1 VGNQPIRSLICADTP
16 RTAERHA
23 YLPSFQ
29 ILVAS
34 FLSLPTFTHDD
45 IRFTVLRTKRPRP
58 TPALVRA
65 AISA

>member
-1 VGNQPIRSLICADTP
+1 VGNQPIRLSICADTP
-16 RTAERHA
+16 RTAERRA

-34 FLSLPTFTHDD
+34 FLSLPTFTHAD
-45 IRFTVLRTKRPRP
+45 IRFTVLRTMRPRP